1 MSRHL
6 TPSKIGLLALIRLYS
21 DGVVPS
27 SATIPILS
35 FLISYLLPVHSHT
48 SQENDSVSQDG
59 FAVSIQKLQSA
70 TISYASAIPGRT
82 VWDLLLKLL
91 WAINSLDALH
101 AFFNELPLLLE
112 KPLDGSPD
120 VPDDP
125 KLLQQKRML
134 FSRNSP
140 LGAFVRRSQLEFT
153 RLQFHD
159 GNNLWKSLITY
170 RAPTMAI
177 WKRRNPTAGPRS
189 YDSNLQ
195 IESFDRNGTL
205 SNLLYGNSPPS
216 SSKNDRLKHGNT
228 STDDMEKLLDY
239 QVSRMQRLSGPFH
252 SQKPTLT
259 RS

>member
-35 FLISYLLPVHSHT
+35 FLVSYLLPVHSQT
-48 SQENDSVSQDG
+48 SQEIDSVSQDG
-59 FAVSIQKLQSA
+59 FTVSIQKLQSV
-70 TISYASAIPGRT
+70 TIPHASAIPGRT

-91 WAINSLDALH
+91 WAIDSLDALH
-101 AFFNELPLLLE
+101 VFFNELPLLLE
-112 KPLDGSPD
+112 KPLDGSPA
-120 VPDDP
+120 VPDDS
-125 KLLQQKRML
+125 KHLQQKRML

-140 LGAFVRRSQLEFT
+140 LGAFIRRSQLEFT

-159 GNNLWKSLITY
+159 GNNLWRSLIIY
-170 RAPTMAI
+170 RAPTLAI
-177 WKRRNPTAGPRS
+177 WKRRNPAGGPRS

-195 IESFDRNGTL
+195 VESFDRNGTL
-205 SNLLYGNSPPS
+205 SNLVYGNFPQSNV
-216 SSKNDRLKHGNT
+216 KNDMLRHGNT

-239 QVSRMQRLSGPFH
+239 QVSRMQRSSGSFLSQREH
-252 SQKPTLT
+252 
-259 RS
+259 

>member
-6 TPSKIGLLALIRLYS
+6 TPSKIGLLGLIRLYS

-35 FLISYLLPVHSHT
+35 FLISHLLPVHSKT
-48 SQENDSVSQDG
+48 SKEDDTISRDG
-59 FAVSIQKLQSA
+59 FTVSIQKLQSA
-70 TISYASAIPGRT
+70 TISHASSIPGRT

-91 WAINSLDALH
+91 WTINSLDALH

-112 KPLDGSPD
+112 KPYDGNA
-120 VPDDP
+120 DP
-125 KLLQQKRML
+125 SDLRPKRML

-159 GNNLWKSLITY
+159 GSNLWKSLIIY
-170 RAPTMAI
+170 RAPTLAV
-177 WKRRNPTAGPRS
+177 WKRRNPAAGPYS

-195 IESFDRNGTL
+195 AESFDPNGTL
-205 SNLLYGNSPPS
+205 SNLVYGSLS
-216 SSKNDRLKHGNT
+216 FDSSKDGMLKHGNT

-239 QVSRMQRLSGPFH
+239 QVSRMQRSFVPFDF
-252 SQKPTLT
+252 
-259 RS
+259 